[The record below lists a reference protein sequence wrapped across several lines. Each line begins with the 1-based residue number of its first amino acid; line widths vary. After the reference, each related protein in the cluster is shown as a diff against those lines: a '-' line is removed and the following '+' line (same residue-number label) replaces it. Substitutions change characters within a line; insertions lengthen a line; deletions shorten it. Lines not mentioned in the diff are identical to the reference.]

1 MKPNY
6 EAPIDSSADLVTRNI
21 RPYVHPGGFVWKD
34 VLKNSPIKA
43 NQELSSRLV
52 IPEDWDDWEAL
63 TRKTLEKGTYAK
75 LGNEITDREKSMG
88 VWYQSKTTPWST
100 KYSGYVRDAFYKKNL
115 LRRIHRFYGER
126 GQNLFVTYLMEC
138 SMLTFVVLFP

>member
-1 MKPNY
+1 M
-6 EAPIDSSADLVTRNI
+6 
-21 RPYVHPGGFVWKD
+21 
-34 VLKNSPIKA
+34 KNSPIKA

-115 LRRIHRFYGER
+115 LRRIHWSIQEGGWVKKHHIFTSLQRGHGFMER
-126 GQNLFVTYLMEC
+126 GDKIFL
-138 SMLTFVVLFP
+138 SHI